1 MIRLQIQLDNDQAR
15 ELRRTAEEDGV
26 SQAEVT
32 RRALGAYLRER
43 QGPRGPAVQ
52 RALTMIG
59 RGSSGCPDF
68 ADEHDRY
75 LAEAIA
81 ERTTDRAVT
90 R

>member
-26 SQAEVT
+26 SQAEVA

-43 QGPRGPAVQ
+43 RGPHGPAIQ
-52 RALTMIG
+52 RALAMIG
-59 RGSSGCPDF
+59 RGSSGCPDL
-68 ADEHDRY
+68 AEDHDRY

-81 ERTTDRAVT
+81 ERTSDRAAK